1 MTLTYTP
8 MPWDARVHEW
18 MQQNAAPDVVP
29 LGAEMIWTDIE
40 TDGLDEQTGMILEVA
55 CMVTDRYGYVLGSFE
70 TLVRDSHYVN
80 SDLPESTREKAI
92 PFVQTMHDKSG
103 LWQLID
109 QASIHTWSVSDAYQ
123 SLEDFLEDYFPTPRE
138 RDQLLPMSGSS
149 VHFDRKWMEHH
160 FPGLLSQWVSH
171 RDIDVSSTKE
181 QIKLHN
187 PDLMDHLANFWT
199 PISAHR
205 GTPDLIDSI
214 MEYRFQLAE
223 FFWTRENAEGF
234 EAVLG
239 HQA

>member
-1 MTLTYTP
+1 MTLEHKP
-8 MPWDARVHEW
+8 MPWDERVAEW
-18 MQQNAAPDVVP
+18 MRQNAAPDVVP
-29 LGAEMIWTDIE
+29 LGPEMIWTDIE
-40 TDGLDEQTGMILEVA
+40 TTGLDENTGMILEVA

-70 TLVRDSHYVN
+70 TLVRDSHYQ
-80 SDLPESTREKAI
+80 PETTRQGCI
-92 PFVQTMHDKSG
+92 DFVQTMHDKSG
-103 LWQLID
+103 LWDLID

-123 SLEDFLEDYFPTPRE
+123 ALEDFLEDFFPTPVARE
-138 RDQLLPMSGSS
+138 NLLPLSGSS

-160 FPGLLSQWVSH
+160 FPGLLSQWTSH

-187 PDLMDHLANFWT
+187 PDLMAHLENFWT

-214 MEYRFQLAE
+214 MEYRFQIAE

-234 EAVLG
+234 SADV
-239 HQA
+239 HA